1 MWLSFQTNT
10 QKTNLTHK
18 VPETPYICPA
28 KKKKKKA
35 ENSTATKEK
44 NE

>member
-1 MWLSFQTNT
+1 MWLSFQNNT

-28 KKKKKKA
+28 KKKKKA